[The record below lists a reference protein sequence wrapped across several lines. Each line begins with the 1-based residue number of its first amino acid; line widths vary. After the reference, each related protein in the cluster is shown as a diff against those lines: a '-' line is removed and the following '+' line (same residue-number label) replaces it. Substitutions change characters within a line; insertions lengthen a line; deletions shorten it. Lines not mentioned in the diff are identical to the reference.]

1 MKKSE
6 IKAGVEYAY
15 YRDREYRY
23 VRTRR
28 GADNA
33 TFGARRVRVS
43 QEALDHKPG
52 YHDNKCAVQG
62 EVWRKG
68 IFQDEVNEF
77 AWFPAELNIKHFQD
91 EWDVHEQWV
100 EKNIAAEEQRA
111 EAEAKRKAE
120 WPEIHQQVSDYFGI
134 SEWAVRRHGNN
145 VEVRFNYNDIVALVE
160 AAKEKQVA

>member
-15 YRDREYRY
+15 YRDRESRY
-23 VRTRR
+23 ARTRR
-28 GADNA
+28 GFGDAF
-33 TFGARRVRVS
+33 FGANKVRVS
-43 QEALDHKPG
+43 QEALDQKPG
-52 YHDNKCAVQG
+52 PYDNKCAVQG
-62 EVWRKG
+62 ELWCKG
-68 IFQDEVNEF
+68 IGLDERDEYGWHPV
-77 AWFPAELNIKHFQD
+77 ELNIKNFQD

-100 EKNIAAEEQRA
+100 ERNIAAEEQRA

-120 WPEIHQQVSDYFGI
+120 WPEIQQQVSDYFGI
-134 SEWAVRRHGNN
+134 SQWAVRRHGNN

>member
-15 YRDREYRY
+15 YRDREYNY

-28 GADNA
+28 VVGDDW
-33 TFGARRVRVS
+33 FGARKVRVS

-52 YHDNKCAVQG
+52 PYDNKCAVQG

-68 IFQDEVNEF
+68 WREGEVKEF
-77 AWFPAELNIKHFQD
+77 AWFPAELNIKQFQD
-91 EWDVHEQWV
+91 EYSVHEQWV
-100 EKNIAAEEQRA
+100 EKNIAAQEKA
-111 EAEAKRKAE
+111 KEAQAKRDAE
-120 WPEIHQQVSDYFGI
+120 WKEIEQQVCDYFGVNK
-134 SEWAVRRHGNN
+134 WAVRRRGEKVD
-145 VEVRFNYNDIVALVE
+145 VEFKMSDIVAMVE

>member
-15 YRDREYRY
+15 YRDKEYRY

-28 GADNA
+28 AVGNEY
-33 TFGARRVRVS
+33 FGARKVRVS

-52 YHDNKCAVQG
+52 PYDNKCAVQG

-68 IFQDEVNEF
+68 WRQGEVEEF
-77 AWFPAELNIKHFQD
+77 AWFPAELNIKNFQD
-91 EWDVHEQWV
+91 EWDVHEQCV

-111 EAEAKRKAE
+111 QAEAKRKAE
-120 WPEIHQQVSDYFGI
+120 WSEMEQQVADYFGV
-134 SEWAVRRHGNN
+134 SKWAVRRHGNN
-145 VEVRFNYNDIVALVE
+145 VEVRFVYNDIVALVE